1 MRRVFAFL
9 SCNLAKIHY
18 ESDVM
23 NISDSTDFSSEENTP
38 SESTDNA
45 ANEGELSLDQKREI
59 AHWIAD
65 GMGLSD
71 VQKRINQ
78 DFGVVMTYM
87 DVRFLVDDLDLT
99 LVDKEVEKPKEPSPE
114 GTEGDDPDSNS
125 LDPNATEAP
134 SGVSV
139 EVDPVTPPGAMAG
152 GSVTFS
158 DGQHKKW
165 TLDQFGRLGLSGG
178 DEGYKP
184 SDEDV
189 MEFQKQLDSA
199 LRGKGF

>member
-1 MRRVFAFL
+1 MIEENF
-9 SCNLAKIHY
+9 SG
-18 ESDVM
+18 
-23 NISDSTDFSSEENTP
+23 DSSSEENEITEPVKKPVLSTP
-38 SESTDNA
+38 SDEQKQQVSTWV
-45 ANEGELSLDQKREI
+45 K
-59 AHWIAD
+59 D

-71 VQKRINQ
+71 IQKKIND
-78 DFGVVMTYM
+78 DFGIVMTYI
-87 DVRFLVDDLDLT
+87 DVRFLVDDLNLDLIDEEEEK
-99 LVDKEVEKPKEPSPE
+99 VEVPEDSEDNPSATEQAPSPE
-114 GTEGDDPDSNS
+114 DPLDGTPGGVQVE
-125 LDPNATEAP
+125 LDT
-134 SGVSV
+134 
-139 EVDPVTPPGAMAG
+139 VTPPGAMAS

-158 DGQHKKW
+158 DGQQKKW